1 MNVFVVVV
9 MLVVLI
15 PVLLLTLLMWFIC
28 VYGTVRFICNG
39 DPESSRSS
47 FVSTFLFFVAGDLFL
62 PVFLGTSV
70 LTITGFSRLIAKTWI
85 EPTFFVLTG
94 LSFILCVAAI
104 IILFREYFTEARH
117 KAAETGEG
125 MWISRHSDG

>member
-1 MNVFVVVV
+1 MNVVVVVV

-15 PVLLLTLLMWFIC
+15 PVLLLTLLMWFLC
-28 VYGTVRFICNG
+28 VYGTVGFIRYG

-47 FVSTFLFFVAGDLFL
+47 FVSTLLFFLAGDLFL

-70 LTITGFSRLIAKTWI
+70 LAITGFSRLIAETWI
-85 EPTFFVLTG
+85 GPTIFVLAG
-94 LSFILCVAAI
+94 LSFIPCVAAI
-104 IILFREYFTEARH
+104 IILFRAYFAEARR

-125 MWISRHSDG
+125 MWVSRHSDG